1 MTLTP
6 IVEENT
12 MQTYN
17 GYSSYETWLVA
28 VWIDNDQGNI
38 DFWMDV
44 AKHQY
49 NSAEDRKYFTKKE
62 EAIIS
67 FGEYMKEYYVDHIP
81 DSDDIGGFWSDMLHA
96 ALGSVDWHELA
107 GKYMDQALESV
118 TEKESV

>member
-28 VWIDNDQGNI
+28 MWIDNDQANI
-38 DFWMDV
+38 DYWMDV

-49 NSAEDRKYFTKKE
+49 NSAKDQKYFTKKE

-67 FGEYMKEYYVDHIP
+67 LAEYMKEYYEDRMP
-81 DSDDIGGFWSDMLHA
+81 ESDDIGGFWSDMLHA

-118 TEKESV
+118 TERESV

>member
-1 MTLTP
+1 
-6 IVEENT
+6 

-17 GYSSYETWLVA
+17 GYASYETWLVA

-38 DFWMDV
+38 DHWVDV
-44 AKHQY
+44 ARHHY
-49 NSAEDRKYFTKKE
+49 SISEDRKYFTKKE

-67 FGEYMKEYYVDHIP
+67 FAEDMKEWYGDHVP
-81 DSDDIGGFWSDMLHA
+81 DSDKIGGLFSDMLHA

-107 GKYMDQALESV
+107 GKYMDQALENV

>member
-1 MTLTP
+1 
-6 IVEENT
+6 

-17 GYSSYETWLVA
+17 GYANYETWLVA
-28 VWIDNDQGNI
+28 MWIDNDQANI
-38 DFWMDV
+38 DYWMDV

-49 NSAEDRKYFTKKE
+49 NSAKDQKYFTKKE

-67 FGEYMKEYYVDHIP
+67 LAEYMKEYYEDRMP
-81 DSDDIGGFWSDMLHA
+81 ESDDIGGFWSDMLHA

-118 TEKESV
+118 TERESV